1 MKKRLLIGVI
11 VAVLL
16 ALAAVYFW
24 GPSAAPPGQAPL
36 TRLSSA
42 NLTEFT
48 AAFDSQAD
56 LPRLVLLVSPT

>member
-16 ALAAVYFW
+16 VVAVYLW

-36 TRLSSA
+36 TTLSSA
-42 NLTEFT
+42 NFTEFSG
-48 AAFDSQAD
+48 AFDSQAD

>member
-1 MKKRLLIGVI
+1 MKKRFRIGVI

-16 ALAAVYFW
+16 ALAAAYLW

-36 TRLSSA
+36 TTLSSA
-42 NLTEFT
+42 NFT
-48 AAFDSQAD
+48 DFSAAFDSQAD